1 MDYRGASEKIL
12 ELLDAKLPD
21 NLFYH
26 GYHHTLDVLR
36 AVIAL
41 GKAEGAGADDLTL
54 LKTAALLHDAG
65 FIRQYEANEAE
76 GAAFA
81 REILPEFGYSPEQI
95 EQIAGMILATA
106 PGTEPE
112 TQLQKILCDAD
123 LDYLGRDD
131 VFTIAHTLRHEREKQ
146 SGKEISLKEWYLT
159 MLQFLK
165 DHRYHTEAA
174 RKTREPQKQSFIA
187 EIEGLLMAQSA

>member
-12 ELLDAKLPD
+12 ALLDAELPE

-36 AVIAL
+36 AVITL
-41 GKAEGAGADDLTL
+41 GKEEGATEEELTL

-65 FIRQYEANEAE
+65 FIRRYENNEAE

-95 EQIAGMILATA
+95 ETVAAMILATA
-106 PGTEPE
+106 SGAQPE
-112 TQLQKILCDAD
+112 TPLQKILCDAD

-146 SGKEISLKEWYLT
+146 SGREITLKEWYLT
-159 MLQFLK
+159 MLEFLK
-165 DHRYHTEAA
+165 AHQYHTETA
-174 RKTREPQKQSFIA
+174 RSSRAPKKQHFID